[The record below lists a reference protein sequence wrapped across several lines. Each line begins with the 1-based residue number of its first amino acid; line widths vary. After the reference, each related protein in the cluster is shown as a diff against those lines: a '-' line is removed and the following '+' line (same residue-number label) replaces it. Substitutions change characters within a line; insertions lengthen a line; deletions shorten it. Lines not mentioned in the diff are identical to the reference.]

1 MSRDTANA
9 ISSWEI
15 AKSERA
21 RTWWIGLLC
30 SRTDNLPSP
39 APPKTNSWKV
49 VEQLQTTIQTT
60 YQFRPTNKWTDTF
73 AGLQFFRSK
82 TNYPQE
88 RSTQTC
94 VEQTHPQ
101 SKNAQDQHLRDTEGA
116 NREFNNPNSSSVIG
130 LYRWTRWWDLLLLS
144 YPFPPEKRAKVT
156 EIRGYWDRK
165 IPWSPRA
172 WIYLYLYDCPH
183 EYQSKSRRRSFH
195 VRFMA
200 FLMIFLSNSPH
211 IIRQSSFG
219 DSSFLSPYVDW
230 VSIAYSLHKLAIS
243 SYH

>member
-1 MSRDTANA
+1 MISHSKYEFLQDTPTHLSDDIGTPIQILNVPLPKIVVQNLSRRYKATLIVAQSKELKELTMSRDTANA

-39 APPKTNSWKV
+39 APSKTNSWKV

-101 SKNAQDQHLRDTEGA
+101 SKNAQDQHLRDTEGT

-130 LYRWTRWWDLLLLS
+130 LYRWTR
-144 YPFPPEKRAKVT
+144 
-156 EIRGYWDRK
+156 
-165 IPWSPRA
+165 
-172 WIYLYLYDCPH
+172 
-183 EYQSKSRRRSFH
+183 
-195 VRFMA
+195 
-200 FLMIFLSNSPH
+200 
-211 IIRQSSFG
+211 
-219 DSSFLSPYVDW
+219 
-230 VSIAYSLHKLAIS
+230 
-243 SYH
+243 